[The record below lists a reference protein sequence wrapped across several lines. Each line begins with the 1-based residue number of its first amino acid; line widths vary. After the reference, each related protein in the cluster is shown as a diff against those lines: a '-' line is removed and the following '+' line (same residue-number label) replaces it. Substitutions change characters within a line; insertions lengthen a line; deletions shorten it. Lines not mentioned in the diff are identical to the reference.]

1 MDNRDR
7 LELDELRK
15 AIESQKAD
23 LLTQLRDAKTSELGR
38 VRRDIGECD
47 KTLREIAE
55 RMAGR

>member
-23 LLTQLRDAKTSELGR
+23 LLAQLRDAKTSELGR
-38 VRRDIGECD
+38 VRKDIGKCD
-47 KTLREIAE
+47 EVLNDIAE